1 MCLGKLNGRF
11 QTIKIESWRQIMI
24 TPCLPLGLLCIH
36 LALWEPLTHPLGTL
50 GVSAFLLLIVGLG
63 WPMAELPQL

>member
-1 MCLGKLNGRF
+1 
-11 QTIKIESWRQIMI
+11 MI

-63 WPMAELPQL
+63 WPMAELTQL